1 MSVQFSADV
10 HALFEDLGIEVEKVR
25 SIKSGLVIDRFDR
38 PSGGGAVRATA
49 CVSVAVAVEEV
60 GLAA

>member
-25 SIKSGLVIDRFDR
+25 AVKSGLVIDRFDR
-38 PSGGGAVRATA
+38 
-49 CVSVAVAVEEV
+49 AVED
-60 GLAA
+60 GLARAKSSTCWAYPEYDVELAA